1 MRILVTGIA
10 GAIGSHLAERLLSLG
25 HDVVGIDAFTQY
37 YSPAIKKI
45 NADDVKIKGAKIFER
60 DLAKD
65 DIDDITT
72 DADIIFHMAA
82 QPGISAETQFQDYV
96 DNNVIA
102 TQRLCESAKKNQ
114 KLKMIFFIS
123 TSSVYDARANG
134 DETTLPMPTSY
145 YGVTK
150 LAAEQ
155 LALSYYRESGLPV
168 SVLRL
173 FSVYGERERPEKFF
187 HRLIKSIYE
196 DTEVPFYEGSEHH
209 VRSYSYVS
217 DIIDGC
223 VLALQNQDIVL
234 GEIFNLGTNTTATTG
249 EGMKIVE
256 TILGKKAKLKI
267 LPRRLGDQFETSAN
281 INKIQ
286 KLLGYAPKVDLEI
299 GLANEVRWYGE
310 KINKKI

>member
-123 TSSVYDARANG
+123 TSSVYGARANG

>member
-10 GAIGSHLAERLLSLG
+10 GAIGSHLAERLLFLD
-25 HDVVGIDAFTQY
+25 HDVVGIDAFTEY

-45 NADDVKIKGAKIFER
+45 NADDVKAKGAKIFER

-65 DIDDITT
+65 DIDDITS
-72 DADIIFHMAA
+72 DVDIIFHMAA
-82 QPGISAETQFQDYV
+82 QPGISAETPFEDYID
-96 DNNVIA
+96 DNIVA

-114 KLKMIFFIS
+114 KLKMIFFVS
-123 TSSVYDARANG
+123 TSSVYGARANG

-196 DTEVPFYEGSEHH
+196 DAEVPFYEGSEHH

-223 VLALQNQDIVL
+223 ILALQNQDLVL
-234 GEIFNLGTNTTATTG
+234 GEIFNLGTNITATTG

-286 KLLGYAPKVDLEI
+286 KLLGYTPKVDLEI